1 MAGLPGGTCRLPAP
15 AANTYTIRFGMAL
28 HIHMRAKQEHRDRDE
43 TEVAVL
49 DALADRHEEGM
60 TVFELRSHVDE
71 DIDSLEEALGEL
83 KDDALIEAREEDNRT
98 VILPD
103 EAAVGPAESGDEE
116 PDIFD
121 RIRDRLPF

>member
-1 MAGLPGGTCRLPAP
+1 
-15 AANTYTIRFGMAL
+15 
-28 HIHMRAKQEHRDRDE
+28 MRAKPEHRDRDG

-49 DALADRHEEGM
+49 DALADRREEGM

-71 DIDSLEEALGEL
+71 DIDTLEEALGEL
-83 KDDALIEAREEDNRT
+83 KDDGLIQARESDNRT

-103 EAAVGPAESGDEE
+103 EAAVGPADSEEEE